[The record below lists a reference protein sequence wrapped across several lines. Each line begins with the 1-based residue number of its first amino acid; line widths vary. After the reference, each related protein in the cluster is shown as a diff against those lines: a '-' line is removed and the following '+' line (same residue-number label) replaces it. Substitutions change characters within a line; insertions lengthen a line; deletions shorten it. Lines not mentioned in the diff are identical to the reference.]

1 MNQITPVSTSS
12 PAYSIGKAQRLAIV
26 SAQWHSEIV
35 YQARDAAVAELAAQG
50 WRRDQIDLIDVPGAL
65 EIPLVLQRLAAS
77 GQYAGLMACALI
89 VNGGIYRHEFVTT
102 AVIDGL
108 MRVQLDS
115 GVPVFSAVLTPRDFH
130 DSQEHHDFFHQHFE
144 KKGTELARACAATVQ
159 LHRTLEA
166 QALQPHSLAA

>member
-1 MNQITPVSTSS
+1 M
-12 PAYSIGKAQRLAIV
+12 
-26 SAQWHSEIV
+26 H
-35 YQARDAAVAELAAQG
+35 QARDAAVAGLLEQG

-65 EIPLVLQRLAAS
+65 EIPLLLQRLADS
-77 GQYAGLMACALI
+77 GRYAGLMACALI

-130 DSQEHHDFFHQHFE
+130 ESQEHHDFFHQHFV
-144 KKGTELARACAATVQ
+144 KKGAELANACATTIA

-166 QALQPHSLAA
+166 QAQQSLAA